1 MYLRCL
7 TGVRPREWLRWLPWA
22 EYIFN
27 MAFQT
32 SLWDTPF
39 RIVYG
44 RDQPSIRS
52 YEPGD
57 TRVAVVAKT
66 MEERDEFLADVR
78 ARLEQAQAVHKR
90 FYDKNHRYV
99 SYQVGDWALLHLRH
113 CTVASLPQATTGKLK
128 PRFYGPYRVVEL
140 TNDVVVRLALP
151 ARARLH
157 DVFHIS
163 LLKKFHG
170 TPPDAPPA
178 LPIVHHGVVVP
189 TSVRVVK
196 ARLARGVRQLL
207 VQWKDESPA
216 SATWED
222 AEPFIAKYPELQLE
236 DELPFEGGRDVMV
249 GRTYFRRR
257 RARDVCRAAERAE
270 HARKA

>member
-78 ARLEQAQAVHKR
+78 ARLE
-90 FYDKNHRYV
+90 
-99 SYQVGDWALLHLRH
+99 
-113 CTVASLPQATTGKLK
+113 
-128 PRFYGPYRVVEL
+128 
-140 TNDVVVRLALP
+140 
-151 ARARLH
+151 
-157 DVFHIS
+157 
-163 LLKKFHG
+163 
-170 TPPDAPPA
+170 
-178 LPIVHHGVVVP
+178 
-189 TSVRVVK
+189 
-196 ARLARGVRQLL
+196 
-207 VQWKDESPA
+207 
-216 SATWED
+216 
-222 AEPFIAKYPELQLE
+222 
-236 DELPFEGGRDVMV
+236 
-249 GRTYFRRR
+249 
-257 RARDVCRAAERAE
+257 
-270 HARKA
+270 